1 MAGSGQ
7 PMLNR
12 IMQGAAAGAAGT
24 TALNAVTYLDMAL
37 RARPPS
43 DIPEQVVEELAKRA
57 GIEVPGEGDQRQNR
71 LQGLAALS
79 GLATGVLVGAVA
91 GELRFAVLRLGPV
104 LGSLLLGGGAMAATD
119 LTIARLG
126 ISDPRSWDATA
137 WASDAIPHLAF
148 GATTY
153 LTLAAISRRPRARP
167 ASPAR

>member
-7 PMLNR
+7 LMLNR
-12 IMQGAAAGAAGT
+12 VMQGAAAGAAGT

-37 RARPPS
+37 RARPAS
-43 DIPEQVVEELAKRA
+43 DVPERVVEELAKRA
-57 GIEVPGEGDQRQNR
+57 GVEVPGEGDQRQNR

-79 GLATGVLVGAVA
+79 GLATGVLAGAVA

-104 LGSLLLGGGAMAATD
+104 LGSVLLGGGVMAATD
-119 LTIARLG
+119 LTMARLG
-126 ISDPRSWDATA
+126 VSDPRSWDATA

-153 LTLAAISRRPRARP
+153 ATLAAMSRRAGRRAAGRAR
-167 ASPAR
+167 